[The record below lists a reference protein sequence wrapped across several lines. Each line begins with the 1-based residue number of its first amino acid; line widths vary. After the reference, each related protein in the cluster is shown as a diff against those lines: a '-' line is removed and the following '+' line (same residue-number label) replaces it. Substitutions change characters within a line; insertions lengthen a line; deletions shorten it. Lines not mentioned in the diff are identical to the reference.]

1 MRVSHRLLSVTTGV
15 AAFLSISAGFAG
27 PSLATDASA
36 RTGASFQVLSR
47 DHTTVR
53 PTVLAARKQESP
65 AARDAEPWWRAR
77 RDDEPI
83 QVVVSLDEQRAV
95 VYAGGR
101 PVAETHVS
109 TGKSGH
115 TTPTGVFSILQK
127 ARHHRSN
134 IYSNA
139 PMPFMQR
146 LTWSGIALHASD
158 SVPGYPAS
166 HGCVRLPHGFAGKLF
181 KFTEIGAHVVIAR
194 RPVLPRRFDHPGLF
208 RPGAVPEIPVA
219 TQPSGLAA
227 GPATA
232 TETAPKTGTAPHRAA
247 TLRSLDGPEG
257 RYPSGMQA
265 EARQAKFDRTITLA
279 SLRLSRTDAEEPLI
293 STAVET
299 SSSPIRILV
308 TRRTGRELV
317 RDAQTL
323 LNGLG
328 YDAGEVDGW
337 MGPITGSAIRAFQ
350 KDNGLDETG
359 AMSPDL
365 VTALHRVAGKGP
377 ARLGHIYVRQDF
389 KELFDMPVALKDA
402 EKALGTHF
410 FTVIGTDAESDVLRW
425 NAVSLNDR
433 PKQSNFSFFKTLEE
447 DGRAMTARA
456 ALDRIVIPPALNDK
470 IAALLT
476 PGSSFAITDNGLS
489 RETGRGTDFVVL
501 TRDR

>member
-1 MRVSHRLLSVTTGV
+1 M

-27 PSLATDASA
+27 TALATDASPSGYAEAA
-36 RTGASFQVLSR
+36 RTGASIQVLSR
-47 DHTTVR
+47 DHTTPR
-53 PTVLAARKQESP
+53 PTVLAARKQETP
-65 AARDAEPWWRAR
+65 NARSDEPWWRAR

-83 QVVVSLDEQRAV
+83 QVVVSLDDQRAV

-146 LTWSGIALHASD
+146 LTWSGIALHASN

-181 KFTEIGAHVVIAR
+181 KFTEIGAHVVITR
-194 RPVLPRRFDHPGLF
+194 RPVQPRGFDHPGLF
-208 RPGAVPEIPVA
+208 RPASTSQTPVA
-219 TQPSGLAA
+219 AEPSGAA
-227 GPATA
+227 GSGV
-232 TETAPKTGTAPHRAA
+232 APLSEKSR
-247 TLRSLDGPEG
+247 LSKRVIRSLDGPEG
-257 RYPSGMQA
+257 ANPSQMQA
-265 EARQAKFDRTITLA
+265 EVRQAEFDRTITLA
-279 SLRLSRTDAEEPLI
+279 SLRLSRNDAEDPLI

-317 RDAQTL
+317 KDVQAL

-337 MGPITGSAIRAFQ
+337 MGAVTGAAIRAFQ

-389 KELFDMPVALKDA
+389 KELFDMPIALKDA
-402 EKALGTHF
+402 GKALGTHF
-410 FTVIGTDAESDVLRW
+410 FTVMNKDETSDALRW

-433 PKQSNFSFFKTLEE
+433 PKVSNFSFFKTLEE

-456 ALDRIVIPPALNDK
+456 ALDRIVIPPEVNDK
-470 IAALLT
+470 IAGLLT
-476 PGSSFAITDNGLS
+476 PGSSFAVTDNGLS